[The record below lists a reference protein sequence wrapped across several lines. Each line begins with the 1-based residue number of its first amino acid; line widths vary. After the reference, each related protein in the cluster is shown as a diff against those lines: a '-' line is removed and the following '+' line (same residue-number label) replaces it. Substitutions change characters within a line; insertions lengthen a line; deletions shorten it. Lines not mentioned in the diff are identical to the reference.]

1 MNKML
6 KQTFS
11 QKINIKN
18 HQKINSNLINA
29 IKILQMSSNEI
40 DAFTKNEIEKNP
52 FLLPSKNSY
61 ISNQNLNIENQ
72 SKTKNVKEWL
82 YQQSS
87 LIASNNEEEVLVKN
101 YIENLD
107 NFGFCKITST
117 EAAQLS
123 NASEEISNT
132 ILLKLKLLD
141 PVGIFSNSISE
152 HLTFQL
158 KKMGIWD
165 AKYEILM
172 HNLKDLAS
180 GNLNKLAGLCEV
192 KKDQIL
198 AMIKNIKSLKPR
210 PLEELEAEKIETVFP
225 DILVTIENN
234 KINVSLYNINHYRV
248 YINEKYVNQMKVKQ
262 KNLSNKDMKIYIQ
275 DCIAHGKMLQNNLN
289 RRNETMFLVAK
300 TILELQKKFFFL
312 GQEFILPLTHKNI
325 SKKILMNESTVSR
338 AVKNKYVKY
347 NNKTIP
353 LNYFF
358 TSKPNNKLNSANISS
373 ISIKAKIKQAI
384 STEKKIGGI
393 FSDQKLVSM
402 LEKENII
409 ISRRTIAKYRN
420 SLKIPSSLMRSK
432 KN

>member
-1 MNKML
+1 ML

-11 QKINIKN
+11 QKLNIKIN
-18 HQKINSNLINA
+18 QKINSNIINA

-40 DAFTKNEIEKNP
+40 DEFTKNEIEKNP
-52 FLLPSKNSY
+52 FLLPLKNSY
-61 ISNQNLNIENQ
+61 ASNENTNIENQ
-72 SKTKNVKEWL
+72 PNKSNVKDWL

-87 LIASNNEEEVLVKN
+87 LIASNYEEENLIKI